1 MRILMTRVN
10 SDRHLFAIVRADG
23 SREEANLE
31 TRSLL
36 VHDLVHYAVE
46 REVPFH
52 KGFYGLLASG
62 QTLSALNDTTK
73 PWPAGTEIAA
83 AEGLVGPLQSMLKGG
98 DFDPITARAQ
108 FELFR
113 PDPPAVELLDRI
125 GSRFRSVFGR
135 YSSTRFGETL
145 ELDWPEGQTSNSPR
159 EKKRKRCS

>member
-1 MRILMTRVN
+1 MRILMTRIN
-10 SDRHLFAIVRADG
+10 PDRHLLTIVRADG

-46 REVPFH
+46 IEVPFH

-62 QTLSALNDTTK
+62 QTLAALSDKTK
-73 PWPAGTEIAA
+73 PWPTGTEIAA
-83 AEGLVGPLQSMLKGG
+83 AEGLVGPLQSMLKGD
-98 DFDPITARAQ
+98 DFDPVAAHAQ

-113 PDPPAVELLDRI
+113 PDPPSVELLGRI

-135 YSSTRFGETL
+135 YSSTRFGQTL
-145 ELDWPEGQTSNSPR
+145 ELDWPEGQTSNSPP
-159 EKKRKRCS
+159 EKNRKR